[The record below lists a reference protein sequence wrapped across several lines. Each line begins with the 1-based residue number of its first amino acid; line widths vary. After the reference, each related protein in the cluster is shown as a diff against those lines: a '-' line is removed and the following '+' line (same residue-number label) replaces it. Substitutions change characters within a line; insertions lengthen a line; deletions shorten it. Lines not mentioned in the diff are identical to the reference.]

1 MAEEQEGQQGQQAQQ
16 RQPTI
21 DSTPQR
27 LPLVIMPENRSV
39 TADKDAKLVN
49 GYVEK
54 TPTNEYWIYKRP
66 GLLLDRT
73 LTGNGHG
80 VYNWNGPVYSVF
92 GTKFYENGTD
102 KGTVNE
108 TAGRN
113 YTFSASLGATPKLF
127 FQNGTEGYTYDS
139 SGGLVEVTDVNYPA
153 TTVPG
158 NVYLDAT
165 TYVMDSMANIYGSD
179 LNDPTSW
186 DALNVIKAQIEPD
199 HGVALASQLV
209 YVIAF
214 KQWSTEVFYDAAN
227 SSGSPLA
234 SVAGAKVSAGCR
246 SAGSIQDIDGSL
258 VWISATRSGQV
269 GVMLMDNLKAVTIS
283 TPAVERLLHDADFTT
298 VVSFKAKIGGH
309 RFYVVTMVLSS
320 LTLVYDL
327 SSGLWAQ
334 WNGLGLAYFPFLASS
349 FDSNQQVILQHTTNG
364 KLYQLDLLQYTDD
377 GEIIQVDLYTPNY
390 DGNVKLKKTLTLMY
404 IVGDQTAGS
413 QLKIRCNDDDYN
425 PKSWTNFRTVDLS
438 TKRPMLTNCGT
449 FVRRAYHLQHRAN
462 TPLRI
467 KAIELHLRLGT
478 L

>member
-1 MAEEQEGQQGQQAQQ
+1 MAEEQNQGGNA
-16 RQPTI
+16 PPSI
-21 DSTPQR
+21 DSAPQR

-39 TADKDAKLVN
+39 TTDKDAKLVN

-54 TPTNEYWIYKRP
+54 TPTNEYWVYKRP

-92 GTKFYENGTD
+92 GTKFYEGGTD

-113 YTFSASLGATPKLF
+113 YTFSATLGLAPKLF
-127 FQNGTEGYTYDS
+127 FQNGTKGYAYDT

-165 TYVMDSMANIYGSD
+165 TYVMDEGANIYGSD
-179 LNDPTSW
+179 INDPTAW
-186 DALNVIKAQIEPD
+186 DSLNVIKAQIEPD
-199 HGVALASQLV
+199 KGVALANQLV
-209 YVIAF
+209 YVVAF

-227 SSGSPLA
+227 TSGSPLS

-246 SAGSIQDIDGSL
+246 SAASIQDIDGSL

-269 GVMLMDNLKAVTIS
+269 GVMLMDNLKAVTVS
-283 TPAVERLLHDADFTT
+283 TPAVERLLHDADFTS
-298 VVSFKAKIGGH
+298 VISFKAKIGGH
-309 RFYVVTMVLSS
+309 KFYVVTMVNSN

-327 SSGLWAQ
+327 SSSLWAQ
-334 WNGLGLAYFPFLASS
+334 WNGLGLSYFPFLASS
-349 FDSNQQVILQHTTNG
+349 FDANQQVILQHTTNG

-390 DGNVKLKKTLTLMY
+390 DGGTKTRKMLTRLY
-404 IVGDQTAGS
+404 VVADQTEGS
-413 QLKIRCNDDDYN
+413 TLQIRCNDRDYKPN
-425 PKSWTNFRTVDLS
+425 RWSNFRSVDLS
-438 TKRPMLTNCGT
+438 TELPMLPNCGT
-449 FVRRAYHLQHRAN
+449 FSRRAYHLQHRKN
-462 TPLRI
+462 TGLRI
-467 KAIELHLRLGT
+467 KAIELYLRLGT